1 MEAKL
6 IYKTESCKAEFDVA
20 NLVVR
25 AYQSGADLIADVIYT
40 YNRERVLKTFCGR
53 NPQRLAED
61 AADFVNDNMLDS
73 DVILCVNE
81 FPAQTRTIAECA
93 ERFKNAF
100 VAEVDAITDAAR
112 SIRDEK
118 LRQKERHD
126 RIFAPYTDARVER
139 QKKMIFGEPNE

>member
-25 AYQSGADLIADVIYT
+25 AYQDGAVLVADVIYT
-40 YNRERVLKTFCGR
+40 YNRERVLKTFRGS

-126 RIFAPYTDARVER
+126 RIFAPYTTARVER
-139 QKKMIFGEPNE
+139 QKKLIFGESNE